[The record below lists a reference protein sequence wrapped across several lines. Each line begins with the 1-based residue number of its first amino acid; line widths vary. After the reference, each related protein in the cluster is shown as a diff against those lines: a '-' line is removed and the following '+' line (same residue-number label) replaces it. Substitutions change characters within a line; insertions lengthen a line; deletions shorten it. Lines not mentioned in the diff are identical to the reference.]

1 MGSDTPRR
9 GPVPPVFFLLA
20 ICAAIAAHRFLPVL
34 QIIPRPWHYGGAL
47 LIVIGVAMAAISAGA
62 FRRAGTPVVPFT
74 QSTSLVTSG
83 FYRYTRNPM
92 YLGMVVALLGIDV
105 MLGSLAP
112 FLVTPVFALII
123 HRRFIL
129 REEAMLEGIFGD
141 EYLAFKQRIP
151 RWL

>member
-1 MGSDTPRR
+1 MSSETPRR

-20 ICAAIAAHRFLPVL
+20 ICAAYAVHSLLPVL
-34 QIIPRPWHYGGAL
+34 QIITPPWNYSGAL
-47 LIVIGVAMAAISAGA
+47 LIVIGVTVAAVSAGA
-62 FRRAGTPVVPFT
+62 FRRAGTPIVPFT
-74 QSTSLVTSG
+74 ESTTLVTGG

-92 YLGMVVALLGIDV
+92 YLGMVIALLGIDV
-105 MLGSLAP
+105 MLGSLTP

-129 REEAMLEGIFGD
+129 REEALLEGLFGD